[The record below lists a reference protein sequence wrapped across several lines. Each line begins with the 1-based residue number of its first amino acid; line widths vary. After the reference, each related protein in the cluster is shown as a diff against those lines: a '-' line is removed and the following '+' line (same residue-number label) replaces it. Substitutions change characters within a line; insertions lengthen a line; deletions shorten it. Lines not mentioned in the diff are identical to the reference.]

1 MTGISKLQQDKDH
14 AEIDKAIEESMKE
27 SPDPV
32 NEIAKKTG
40 QHPMKVRRRF
50 LALGWRHEGG
60 RWVYRH
66 NEGKES

>member
-1 MTGISKLQQDKDH
+1 MTGIPKLQQDKDH

-40 QHPMKVRRRF
+40 QNPMKVRRRF

-66 NEGKES
+66 NEGKAK

>member
-1 MTGISKLQQDKDH
+1 MTGIPKLQQDKDH

-40 QHPMKVRRRF
+40 QNPMKVRRRF

-66 NEGKES
+66 NEGKAE

>member
-1 MTGISKLQQDKDH
+1 MTGIPKLQQDKDH